1 MGAFVL
7 ISGVA
12 MFSYLMGSFITIL
25 ANYQNLNANLD
36 DGETL
41 AKFFGTMQHFNDQK
55 GIDDSLKK

>member
-1 MGAFVL
+1 
-7 ISGVA
+7 